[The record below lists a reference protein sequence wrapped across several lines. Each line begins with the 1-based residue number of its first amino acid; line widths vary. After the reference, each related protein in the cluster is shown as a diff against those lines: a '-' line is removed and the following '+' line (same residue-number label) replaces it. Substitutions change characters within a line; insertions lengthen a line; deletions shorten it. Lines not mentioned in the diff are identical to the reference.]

1 VDDRERWEP
10 LWHDYLDF
18 YRAVLAP
25 EVTER
30 T

>member
-10 LWHDYLDF
+10 LWHGYLDF